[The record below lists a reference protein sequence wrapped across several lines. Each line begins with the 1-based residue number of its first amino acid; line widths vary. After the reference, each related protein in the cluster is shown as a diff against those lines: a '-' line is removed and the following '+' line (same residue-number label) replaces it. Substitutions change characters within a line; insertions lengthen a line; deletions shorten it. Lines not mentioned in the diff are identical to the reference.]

1 MSVRSIG
8 AIAAFLLVFLGLMSM
23 VGNVHVAEF
32 FGSLALGFIA
42 ALVAWFKLPQPTSKD
57 QSQS

>member
-8 AIAAFLLVFLGLMSM
+8 AIAAFLLVFLGLMAM

-32 FGSLALGFIA
+32 FVSLALGFIA
-42 ALVAWFKLPQPTSKD
+42 ACSGQAKPDTFLRELS
-57 QSQS
+57 